1 MIRESKSTD
10 IEIPAGYRM
19 TELGP
24 LPEEWEVVRL
34 EEVFSVVPK
43 KKRERIVEDNTAYR
57 LLTVRLYAKG
67 VILREVKEGKDIG
80 TKKLYE
86 VKEGDFVFS
95 KIDARNGAWGFVSKD
110 LSGALVSGDFP
121 ILSLSREIADEDFI
135 TFSLSHPSIW
145 KVLRN
150 IAVGTTNRR
159 RVQPKESLKVL
170 SIPLPPLPEQRAI
183 AYVLRA
189 VQEAKEKTEN
199 VIKALKELKKSLMKH
214 LFTYGPVP
222 LDEVDKVKLK
232 ETEVGD
238 IPEHWEVVRLG
249 EVVKIGHRGVK
260 LSGDSIPFIPM
271 SLIPDEFMFIER
283 WEMRRREDVR
293 SGVLVKEGDLLVAR
307 ITPSFENG
315 KQGIVK
321 SIPGEWGYATTEVFP
336 IWTDEKSPLNLFYL
350 AYYLKYPKVRQNLSG
365 KMEGTTGRQRLP
377 KSLLI
382 SLPIPL
388 PPLHEQK
395 RIAEILKA
403 VDDKIEAE
411 RRRAEA
417 LETLFKTLL
426 HDLMTARR
434 RLPVEFI
441 KEFQAT
447 RKSERPSQ

>member
-1 MIRESKSTD
+1 MISQYMRFASN
-10 IEIPAGYRM
+10 
-19 TELGP
+19 
-24 LPEEWEVVRL
+24 VVHRRKNL
-34 EEVFSVVPK
+34 KPQ
-43 KKRERIVEDNTAYR
+43 
-57 LLTVRLYAKG
+57 
-67 VILREVKEGKDIG
+67 
-80 TKKLYE
+80 
-86 VKEGDFVFS
+86 DF
-95 KIDARNGAWGFVSKD
+95 
-110 LSGALVSGDFP
+110 
-121 ILSLSREIADEDFI
+121 
-135 TFSLSHPSIW
+135 
-145 KVLRN
+145 
-150 IAVGTTNRR
+150 
-159 RVQPKESLKVL
+159 LKVL
-170 SIPLPPLPEQRAI
+170 FPLPPLPEQRAI

-199 VIKALKELKKSLMKH
+199 VIKALKELKKSLMRH

-232 ETEVGD
+232 ETEVGK

-249 EVVKIGHRGVK
+249 EVVKIGHKGVK

-283 WEMRRREDVR
+283 WEMRRREDVK

-336 IWTDEKSPLNLFYL
+336 IWTDEKSSLNLFYL
-350 AYYLKYPKVRQNLSG
+350 AYYLKYPKVRQNLSS

-395 RIAEILKA
+395 HIAEILKA

-411 RRRAEA
+411 RKKVEA
-417 LETLFKTLL
+417 LDTLFKTLL
-426 HDLMTARR
+426 HDLLTARR
-434 RLPVEFI
+434 RLP
-441 KEFQAT
+441 KEFVKQFEGDGSAV
-447 RKSERPSQ
+447 K